1 MELVPETPGVIPDSE
16 VPAKATRRRFTN
28 EYKLRILREVDRCKQ
43 PGEIGAILRRE
54 GLYSSL
60 VSTWRQERDRGALR
74 DLASRKRGR
83 KADPDK
89 ALKKRV
95 SELERE
101 NARLRKRLEQ
111 AETIISV
118 QKKVAHLLGNPPQSD
133 DESEGS

>member
-1 MELVPETPGVIPDSE
+1 MELVPETLGVIPDPE
-16 VPAKATRRRFTN
+16 VPAKATRRRFTT

-43 PGEIGAILRRE
+43 PGEIGALLRRE

-60 VSTWRQERDRGALR
+60 LSTWRKERDRRALR

-95 SELERE
+95 FEL
-101 NARLRKRLEQ
+101 APPP
-111 AETIISV
+111 S
-118 QKKVAHLLGNPPQSD
+118 NPPHSA
-133 DESEGS
+133 